1 MILAKTLIHKA
12 AIPVALHAVRTFAT
26 ASRGAYTLEIH
37 SDGSLEE
44 PDFRQLEQAANG
56 IPTQRVLPA
65 QRQALLA
72 PQIADK
78 PLSQALF
85 ARPGYMTKL
94 EVLAYEPGPLFYF
107 DSDIVWLHP
116 FEPITSP
123 SGQAIFSTETWSWYY
138 GMQKPRVWIKE
149 RIPRRINSGFAYL
162 PREFPFLRLEKALT
176 IRLYSNNHPWS
187 TDQELLAYLYPDC
200 RIFSLEDFA
209 RSRRGRRYDLA
220 TLPSVALHFP
230 GGMWKEH
237 LSEIAAHAVDG
248 PKPPRK
254 IQTQQ
259 AAPLSLIEILRMYAV
274 LACEQNYFLQR
285 LANMYRRLRSRW
297 MRC

>member
-1 MILAKTLIHKA
+1 M
-12 AIPVALHAVRTFAT
+12 PVALHAVRTFA
-26 ASRGAYTLEIH
+26 ASIQGAYDLEIH

-44 PDFRQLEQAANG
+44 TDFLQLEQEAKG
-56 IPTQRVLPA
+56 LPTRRVLPA
-65 QRQALLA
+65 QRQTLLA

-94 EVLAYEPGPLFYF
+94 EVLAYEPGPFFYF
-107 DSDIVWLHP
+107 DSDIVWLRT
-116 FEPITSP
+116 FEPVASP
-123 SGQAIFSTETWSWYY
+123 TGKAIFSTETSSWYY

-162 PREFPFLRLEKALT
+162 PAAFPFERLETMLRQGFYT
-176 IRLYSNNHPWS
+176 PDHRLS

-200 RIFSLEDFA
+200 RIFSMEDFA
-209 RSRRGRRYDLA
+209 RSRRGQRYDLT

-237 LSEIAAHAVDG
+237 LAEIAEHAVDEQE
-248 PKPPRK
+248 PPRK

-259 AAPLSLIEILRMYAV
+259 AAPLSSIEILRMYAA

-285 LANMYRRLRSRW
+285 LANMYRRLRNRW
-297 MRC
+297 L